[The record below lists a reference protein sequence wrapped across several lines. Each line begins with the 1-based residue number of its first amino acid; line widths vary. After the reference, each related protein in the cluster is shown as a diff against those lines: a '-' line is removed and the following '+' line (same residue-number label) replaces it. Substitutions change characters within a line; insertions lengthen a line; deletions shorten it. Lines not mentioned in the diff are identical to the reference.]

1 MTHCRR
7 QTDTDTGYIWFYV
20 IYIYMIIY
28 AHAYVYMYVCMCV
41 CVYVCMYVCLS
52 VCMSVCLYVFVC
64 VCMDGWMDGCMDVCM
79 YVCLASDSAEADWYH
94 VPCHW
99 SQFGQARKCL
109 SWPLEKQKF
118 SRHFS
123 QLKNR
128 CFHCFF
134 SISFDAFRLWLGF
147 SASLSALSAT
157 LSLSDWSVRSRLTFR
172 DSSVTCCLADI
183 GHGFKWLQDGWTDGR
198 MDIGWTSVF
207 SLDAFALFRQGARFE
222 WCCDCRSG
230 PPSHEAAFSRSY
242 DITPFQSIP
251 VPKRKS
257 KLEWQQ
263 SNQDQPR
270 STKVLSHDNMHPYAP
285 IIPCF
290 VQSFPKQIDVNRPSR
305 PSRPPKTACSP
316 FLWETSRTWA
326 VRPCPTC
333 QAAAR
338 IMAAARALP
347 SWAAC
352 AAPLSAYT
360 APNRAIRCN

>member
-1 MTHCRR
+1 MHPLFSLSWGFSCQLGAFAIRLMGPVDFKTCSRDQGQDCHSWP
-7 QTDTDTGYIWFYV
+7 TAGDKLILILAIYGSML
-20 IYIYMIIY
+20 YIYMIIY
-28 AHAYVYMYVCMCV
+28 AHAYVYMYVYVCMCV

-52 VCMSVCLYVFVC
+52 VCLYVCMSVCLC
-64 VCMDGWMDGCMDVCM
+64 VCMYGWVDGWMYGCM
-79 YVCLASDSAEADWYH
+79 YVCLAADSAEADWYH

-242 DITPFQSIP
+242 DIHSIP
-251 VPKRKS
+251 VHPSSQAEKQVGMTAVQPRSTKI
-257 KLEWQQ
+257 
-263 SNQDQPR
+263 NQDQPR
-270 STKVLSHDNMHPYAP
+270 YCHMTICTHMHPSYH
-285 IIPCF
+285 
-290 VQSFPKQIDVNRPSR
+290 
-305 PSRPPKTACSP
+305 
-316 FLWETSRTWA
+316 
-326 VRPCPTC
+326 
-333 QAAAR
+333 
-338 IMAAARALP
+338 AL
-347 SWAAC
+347 SKAFR
-352 AAPLSAYT
+352 SK
-360 APNRAIRCN
+360 